1 MDRLQAMRVFAR
13 VVDEG
18 GFAAAARA
26 LDMSPPVVTR
36 MVADLERHLG
46 TRLLQRTTR
55 KVALTDAGQA
65 YLERVRAILF
75 DIEDAEA
82 HAAASTRE
90 LRGSLHVL
98 APPVL
103 ATYFLAPLVAPWRA
117 RYPRLLL
124 DIATDNYVAARV
136 DEFDVTFMVVPE
148 DYDGNIVARN
158 LFQGEAVVVASPTY
172 LQRMGMP
179 QTPADLGHHQYLR
192 DSAMAMHNPA
202 GRKLRLQH
210 LQGQFA
216 AQEVDMP
223 HVALQSVSTE
233 LLLRAALDGVGVA
246 VMARLLIE
254 PYLASGAL
262 VHVLPDWMYSRYTV
276 YAALPTRRMVPA
288 RTKAFLDFVTEQV
301 PEAVALQRAAA
312 GLGCSQRGAEGTAK
326 PFWRQASNTVTATAL
341 DRFRLRWP
349 VSMGRRSCCAGA
361 KVSRSAGSR
370 PRDSAPNT
378 NQSPGSKCVSCTRRW
393 PLVVRANMR
402 CGSGWCVAS
411 KLAQS
416 RWRSTRAYSW

>member
-1 MDRLQAMRVFAR
+1 MRVFQA

-18 GFAAAARA
+18 GFAAAARW
-26 LDMSPPVVTR
+26 LELSPPVVTR
-36 MVADLERHLG
+36 LVADLEQHLG

-55 KVALTDAGQA
+55 KLALTEAGDA
-65 YLERVRAILF
+65 YLARVRSILHE
-75 DIEDAEA
+75 IEDAEA
-82 HAAASTRE
+82 AAAASTRD
-90 LRGSLHVL
+90 LRGTIRVVAS
-98 APPVL
+98 PVL
-103 ATYFLAPLVAPWRA
+103 ATNFLAPLLGDWHALH
-117 RYPRLLL
+117 PRLML
-124 DIATDNYVAARV
+124 DIDIDAYASSRV

-301 PEAVALQRAAA
+301 PEAVAQQRAAA
-312 GLGCSQRGAEGTAK
+312 GLG
-326 PFWRQASNTVTATAL
+326 V
-341 DRFRLRWP
+341 
-349 VSMGRRSCCAGA
+349 
-361 KVSRSAGSR
+361 
-370 PRDSAPNT
+370 
-378 NQSPGSKCVSCTRRW
+378 
-393 PLVVRANMR
+393 
-402 CGSGWCVAS
+402 
-411 KLAQS
+411 
-416 RWRSTRAYSW
+416 

>member
-1 MDRLQAMRVFAR
+1 MDRLQAMKVFAR

-26 LDMSPPVVTR
+26 MDMSPPVVTR
-36 MVADLERHLG
+36 MVADLEGHLG

-75 DIEDAEA
+75 DLDDAEA
-82 HAAASTRE
+82 QAAASAHE
-90 LRGSLHVL
+90 LRGSLHIL

-103 ATYFLAPLVAPWRA
+103 ATYFLGPRVAPWRA

-124 DIATDNYVAARV
+124 DITTDNNVASHV

-148 DYDGNIVARN
+148 DFDGNIVARA
-158 LFQGEAVVVASPTY
+158 LFKGEAIVVASPAY
-172 LQRMGMP
+172 LQRAGVP
-179 QTPADLGHHQYLR
+179 QQPGDLTQHQYLR
-192 DSAMAMHNPA
+192 DSGVAARTQS

-210 LQGQFA
+210 LHGELA

-246 VMARLLIE
+246 VMARLLVE
-254 PYLASGAL
+254 PFLVSGAL
-262 VHVLPDWMYSRYTV
+262 VQVLPDWMYLRYTV

-301 PEAVALQRAAA
+301 PEALAQQRAAA
-312 GLGCSQRGAEGTAK
+312 GL
-326 PFWRQASNTVTATAL
+326 VT
-341 DRFRLRWP
+341 
-349 VSMGRRSCCAGA
+349 
-361 KVSRSAGSR
+361 
-370 PRDSAPNT
+370 
-378 NQSPGSKCVSCTRRW
+378 
-393 PLVVRANMR
+393 
-402 CGSGWCVAS
+402 
-411 KLAQS
+411 
-416 RWRSTRAYSW
+416 